1 MKGRVFH
8 ESTAE
13 LATLKLFAMGC
24 HIQIS
29 LHTARLNT
37 QYSQVAIDQQVALL
51 ADDIQQQLAYWE
63 HIFSRFDDASEMMT
77 LNNSTGQWTDVS
89 AELFAVLQRAIHFV
103 PKTQGLVT
111 PTLLKSL
118 WAAGYKQSFA
128 ALPKYATSFIP
139 ITATNMTISAITDA
153 AVNRQDAPIT
163 NDAKLNHINQ
173 QAERIQMR
181 LLNNGQQVYL
191 PTGMALDLNGYVK
204 GWCAMQLAEQISH
217 FHDWHLPCLVD
228 MGGDIAI
235 GVPSDQIGKPIA
247 WGVAVAKAHLMDGK
261 PIQDQEDIAIL
272 ALSSGAIATS
282 GQDYRRW
289 WHDGRWQHHL
299 IHPHYSRP
307 ATSDVL
313 TATVLADDTLTAE
326 VYAKYCVLLGVSE
339 AMAWL
344 NKNNIAALL
353 IATDNKVL
361 VSSAMH
367 SNLVRS
373 DLMAI

>member
-1 MKGRVFH
+1 MSH

-13 LATLKLFAMGC
+13 LATIKLFAMGC

-37 QYSQVAIDQQVALL
+37 PYSQVAIDQQVALL

-63 HIFSRFDDASEMMT
+63 HIFSRFDDTSELMT

-103 PKTQGLVT
+103 PKTRGLVT

-128 ALPKYATSFIP
+128 ALPKHATSFIP
-139 ITATNMTISAITDA
+139 VTATNMTISAITDA

-204 GWCAMQLAEQISH
+204 GWCAMRLAEQISH

-235 GVPSDQIGKPIA
+235 GVPRDQIGKPIA
-247 WGVAVAKAHLMDGK
+247 WGVAVAKAHLMDSE